1 MGIFE
6 ILCVLVVLFFFIY
19 YYCTI
24 NYDFWKARGI
34 LGPKPSF
41 PWGNLQDVM
50 LNRKSFGDYL
60 NVIYK
65 DFEDEPMVGIFARTT
80 PILIL
85 KDPELIKDV
94 LIKDFAKF
102 PDRGLKIHEKVE
114 PLTQHLFNL
123 ESARWKPLRKE
134 LSPVFTSGKLK
145 EMFYLLLE
153 SSDHLEKYLETVVSK
168 NEPIECRDLT
178 AKYTANVIGSCAFGI
193 NINSLCDEENEFL
206 RMGKKAFQTTI
217 WRSIRTK
224 IRDITPWL
232 FRLLGPVFEDRDV
245 NHFFTNLIINTMKY
259 RKDNNIV
266 RHDFVDLIN
275 DVKEHHEKLDFSE
288 LTRIKLIDLLSIFA
302 YSALKSIFYHQK

>member
-6 ILCVLVVLFFFIY
+6 ILCILVVLFLFIY
-19 YYCTI
+19 YYCTM
-24 NYDFWKARGI
+24 NYDFWKVQGV

-41 PWGNLQDVM
+41 PLGNFQDVM
-50 LNRKSFGDYL
+50 LSRKTLGDYL

-65 DFEDEPMVGIFARTT
+65 DFKDEPMVGIFARTT
-80 PILIL
+80 PVLIL
-85 KDPELIKDV
+85 KDPEYIKDV

-102 PDRGLKIHEKVE
+102 PNRGLNIHEKVE
-114 PLTQHLFNL
+114 PLSQHLFNL
-123 ESARWKPLRKE
+123 ESVRWKPLRNK

-153 SSDHLEKYLETVVSK
+153 SSDHLEKYLETIVTK

-178 AKYTANVIGSCAFGI
+178 AKFTANVIGSCAFGI

-206 RMGKKAFQTTI
+206 KMGKKIFQTTI
-217 WRSIRTK
+217 WRSARLK
-224 IRDITPWL
+224 IRDATPWL
-232 FRLLGPVFEDRDV
+232 FRLLGPVFEDRDM
-245 NHFFTNLIINTMKY
+245 NNFFTNLIINTMKY

-275 DVKEHHEKLDFSE
+275 GVKENHDKLDFGE
-288 LTRIKLIDLLSIFA
+288 LTRIK
-302 YSALKSIFYHQK
+302 